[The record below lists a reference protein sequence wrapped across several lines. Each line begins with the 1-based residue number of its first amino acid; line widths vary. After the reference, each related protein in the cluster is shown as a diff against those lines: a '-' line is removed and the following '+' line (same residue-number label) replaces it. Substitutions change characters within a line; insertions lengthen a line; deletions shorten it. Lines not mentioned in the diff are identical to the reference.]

1 MISFSTTFETW
12 VTYKFLLFSTVFNS
26 DIGFAILAEAL
37 EREMLQIRLNFGIV
51 ELATN
56 KTFGIKDAG
65 IKLLDKKIKRQIDV
79 RVNRV
84 HGDLV
89 LCGIAN
95 QTFIVR
101 EGYIRRGCA
110 ISLIVRNDFYTI
122 ILPHTHAT
130 KGYI

>member
-1 MISFSTTFETW
+1 
-12 VTYKFLLFSTVFNS
+12 
-26 DIGFAILAEAL
+26 
-37 EREMLQIRLNFGIV
+37 MLQIRLNLGIV

-65 IKLLDKKIKRQIDV
+65 IQILGEKIKRRINL
-79 RVNRV
+79 RVMGV

-95 QTFIVR
+95 QTFVVR
-101 EGYIRRGCA
+101 ERYIRRSCA

-130 KGYI
+130 KGYISTMKEIERDAHE